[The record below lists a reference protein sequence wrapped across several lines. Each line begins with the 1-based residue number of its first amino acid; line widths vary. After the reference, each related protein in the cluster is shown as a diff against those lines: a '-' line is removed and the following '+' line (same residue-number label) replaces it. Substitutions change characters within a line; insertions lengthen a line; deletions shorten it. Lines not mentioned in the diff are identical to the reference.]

1 MRRYW
6 ELEIRQRERRQEDRK
21 RDGGTAVKLYE
32 TTYRKNRYEEG
43 ITRRKHRINQ
53 KERMRQ
59 KKSLRWCNRLRP
71 VPPWRSS
78 EKLPRLKEILKRRN
92 SWRRLVSKRGLGFRS
107 WISVCARET

>member
-21 RDGGTAVKLYE
+21 RDGGMAVKLYE

-59 KKSLRWCNRLRP
+59 KKKFAMVQPTSTG
-71 VPPWRSS
+71 SS
-78 EKLPRLKEILKRRN
+78 VAIQ
-92 SWRRLVSKRGLGFRS
+92 
-107 WISVCARET
+107 